1 MTCSH
6 GSCVILGLLCFT
18 KRSCNSRELS
28 KSYRNRTVAGSVS
41 PGATLVTQGF
51 ARGAGSER
59 GPENRQKGRRIRRQA
74 RRSGER
80 TPVSGPVPR
89 SPFCLERSSRGVPG
103 HDTTGRK
110 ALSVSGARGPIP
122 VMGPSERGGRVW
134 SSWPW
139 AHLPSEAGRAGGMAL
154 PSGPRAV

>member
-1 MTCSH
+1 MVAASSSVCYVLRNVP
-6 GSCVILGLLCFT
+6 VIPENSVSLTGTGLL
-18 KRSCNSRELS
+18 REACPQERPWLLRGLPAAPAVS
-28 KSYRNRTVAGSVS
+28 EAPRTGRRDGGSGGERGDLANALPSVGPS
-41 PGATLVTQGF
+41 PG
-51 ARGAGSER
+51 
-59 GPENRQKGRRIRRQA
+59 P
-74 RRSGER
+74 
-80 TPVSGPVPR
+80 
-89 SPFCLERSSRGVPG
+89 PFCLERSSRGVPG